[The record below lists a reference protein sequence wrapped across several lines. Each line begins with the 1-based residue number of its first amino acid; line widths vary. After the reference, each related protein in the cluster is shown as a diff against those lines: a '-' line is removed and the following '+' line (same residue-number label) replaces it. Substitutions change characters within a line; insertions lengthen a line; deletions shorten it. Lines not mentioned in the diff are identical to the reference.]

1 MEQGWDPE
9 VKALFRK
16 ILNSLAWF
24 LIWLIAAISAGI
36 YYGLAFT
43 GSVPVWATALYY
55 VLLVLSFGLLLRYF
69 FRTWK
74 K

>member
-1 MEQGWDPE
+1 MEQGMDPE
-9 VKALFRK
+9 IKELFRK

-24 LIWLIAAISAGI
+24 LIWLMAGISAGL

-43 GSVPVWATALYY
+43 GSAPVWATVLYY
-55 VLLVLSFGLLLRYF
+55 VLLLLSFGVLLRYF